1 MVYHNLPHLLRKS
14 IPNCKSRSWPDIESD
29 LSNVC
34 SMTIVFFLPFFL
46 LSYSGNF
53 LLVFLIKQDHHQR
66 HIKMTYFIWFYL
78 EIIHVI
84 TFLEGNWL
92 YKPKKKSLSRYF
104 LNQQVPFLE
113 FMLMEISMNISSNVA
128 VFIFKT
134 IKKPK

>member
-1 MVYHNLPHLLRKS
+1 MVYHNLSHLLRKS
-14 IPNCKSRSWPDIESD
+14 IPNCKSRSWPDTENN
-29 LSNVC
+29 LFHVY

-46 LSYSGNF
+46 LSNSGNF
-53 LLVFLIKQDHHQR
+53 LSVFLIKQDHHQR

-92 YKPKKKSLSRYF
+92 YKPKKILSRYF
-104 LNQQVPFLE
+104 LNQQIPFLE

-134 IKKPK
+134 IKKN

>member
-1 MVYHNLPHLLRKS
+1 MVYHNLPHLLRKYIS
-14 IPNCKSRSWPDIESD
+14 NCKSRSWPDIESD

-78 EIIHVI
+78 EIIHAI

-92 YKPKKKSLSRYF
+92 YKPKQKCLSRYF